1 MLKKKYLRSQTITH
15 VQKKPGNSQFWS
27 GLMKVKNSFLSLGHF
42 KLNNGMNIGFWED
55 MWLGNFT
62 LQQQYPSLYT
72 ITCWKNVSVAS
83 IFGTIPI
90 NISFRRGLVGNNLTL
105 WHRLVARMAHSR
117 LNDEKDKFIWDLLQ
131 NDLFS
136 VNSMYKAF
144 ITDTL
149 M

>member
-1 MLKKKYLRSQTITH
+1 
-15 VQKKPGNSQFWS
+15 
-27 GLMKVKNSFLSLGHF
+27 
-42 KLNNGMNIGFWED
+42 
-55 MWLGNFT
+55 
-62 LQQQYPSLYT
+62 
-72 ITCWKNVSVAS
+72 
-83 IFGTIPI
+83 
-90 NISFRRGLVGNNLTL
+90 
-105 WHRLVARMAHSR
+105 MAHSR